1 MTHCKQRSAGFGG
14 RGANGFTL
22 IELTIVVVL
31 LGLLAAVAIPRFL
44 DVTEQAEDATIE
56 GVSGGFATGVGL
68 VRAEWELE
76 ARPRENQ
83 GTNLTFVT
91 IDGII
96 VGVDKDTGYP
106 TGQLNNDNSTE
117 DDTMSALDCESI
129 FNLIMQSAPSITS
142 NWANRPFDS
151 VRYFT
156 NFSNGTGSGGN
167 DLCYYYLSKSVRNL
181 QNPPT
186 DNTVGDGFIYDPRIG
201 QVVVFSNNTSN
212 SSN

>member
-1 MTHCKQRSAGFGG
+1 MTQDKRRSSGFSAGY
-14 RGANGFTL
+14 AKGFTL

-56 GVSGGFATGVGL
+56 AVSGGFATGVGL

-96 VGVDKDTGYP
+96 VG
-106 TGQLNNDNSTE
+106 
-117 DDTMSALDCESI
+117 M
-129 FNLIMQSAPSITS
+129 
-142 NWANRPFDS
+142 
-151 VRYFT
+151 
-156 NFSNGTGSGGN
+156 
-167 DLCYYYLSKSVRNL
+167 
-181 QNPPT
+181 
-186 DNTVGDGFIYDPRIG
+186 
-201 QVVVFSNNTSN
+201 
-212 SSN
+212 